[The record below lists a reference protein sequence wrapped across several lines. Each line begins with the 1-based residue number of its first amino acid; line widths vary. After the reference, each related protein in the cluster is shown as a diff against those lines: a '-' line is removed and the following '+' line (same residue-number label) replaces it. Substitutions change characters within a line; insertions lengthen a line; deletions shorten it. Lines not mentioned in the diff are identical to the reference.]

1 MTNSYYDIECIDE
14 ELEIYSVRKRKP
26 PGTVYC
32 VTKTDDGW
40 LHDCKARS
48 VYGNDYMCR
57 HIKMVVQSFY
67 VNKAHKSLFNLS
79 PIRKKGNGKSAD
91 PQTG

>member
-1 MTNSYYDIECIDE
+1 MANSYYEIECIDE
-14 ELEIYSVRKRKP
+14 ELEIYAVRKRKP

-40 LHDCKARS
+40 LHECKAIQ

-57 HIKMVVQSFY
+57 HKKLVIQKFY
-67 VNKAHKSLFNLS
+67 TNKAHKSLFNIS
-79 PIRKKGNGKSAD
+79 PKRHNSNGKGAD
-91 PQTG
+91 SKTD

>member
-1 MTNSYYDIECIDE
+1 MANSYYDIECIDE
-14 ELEIYSVRKRKP
+14 ELEIYAVRKRKP

-40 LHDCKARS
+40 LHTCKAIEVR
-48 VYGNDYMCR
+48 GKDFMCR
-57 HIKMVVQSFY
+57 HKLMVIQKY
-67 VNKAHKSLFNLS
+67 YANPAHKSLFNLS

-91 PQTG
+91 SQAG